1 MKILKILTDLFAT
14 VLGHTIAVVFIFGII
29 ALIIGVITLMIY
41 DFSLFFVLFLSIMYI
56 KFFWID
62 DKSGRTCKW

>member
-1 MKILKILTDLFAT
+1 MKILKILTDLLAT
-14 VLGHTIAVVFIFGII
+14 VLGHTIAVVFILGII
-29 ALIIGVITLMIY
+29 ALIIGVIALMIY

-56 KFFWID
+56 KLFWID